1 MSSNGLRAEILPDV
15 GGHPDRLVPL
25 EAVHNFRDLGGY
37 PTVDG
42 RVTRWRTLFR
52 ADGLHRLAGADLEII
67 RSLGLRTVID
77 LRMDAELEERGRF
90 PEAEHPVDFHHLTVL
105 DTTWAEMDRPEF
117 DDDADFL
124 HWAYHRMLV
133 GGGPNFGA
141 AINVLAQDGALPAV
155 FHCAA
160 GKDRT
165 GITAML
171 VLGLLGVPKEYIVAD
186 YALTEAGMDRM
197 RVWAEREF
205 PELAGQIAD
214 VPSAFFAALP
224 AAMTR
229 LIDDL
234 VAEHGSIRSFVRTLG
249 VLDSSLVALDAALLE
264 TPPESGRRA
273 RSHDGR

>member
-15 GGHPDRLVPL
+15 GAHPDRLVPL
-25 EAVHNFRDLGGY
+25 AAVHNFRDLGGY
-37 PTVDG
+37 PTADG

-52 ADGLHRLAGADLEII
+52 ADGLYRLAGEDLEVI
-67 RSLGLRTVID
+67 RRLGLKTVVD
-77 LRMDAELEERGRF
+77 LRMPAELEERGTF
-90 PEAEHPVDFHHLTVL
+90 PVDLHPVDFHHLTVL

-133 GGGPNFGA
+133 GGGANFAA
-141 AINVLAQDGALPAV
+141 AINVLAGDGALPAV

-171 VLGLLGVPKEYIVAD
+171 VLGSLGVPKDYIAAD
-186 YALTEAGMDRM
+186 YALTEAGMERM
-197 RVWAEREF
+197 RAWAEREF
-205 PELAGQIAD
+205 PELAGQAAD

-224 AAMTR
+224 EAMTR

-234 VAEHGSIRSFVRTLG
+234 VAEHGSIRAYVRSLG
-249 VLDSSLVALDAALLE
+249 VSEDALVALEAALLE
-264 TPPESGRRA
+264 PG
-273 RSHDGR
+273 G

>member
-1 MSSNGLRAEILPDV
+1 MSSNGLRAEVLPDV
-15 GGHPDRLVPL
+15 GSHPDRLVPL

-37 PTVDG
+37 PTADG
-42 RVTRWRTLFR
+42 RVTKWRTLFR
-52 ADGLHRLAGADLEII
+52 ADGLYRLAGDDLEVI
-67 RSLGLRTVID
+67 RRLGLKTVID
-77 LRMDAELEERGRF
+77 LRMDAELAERGRF
-90 PEAEHPVDFHHLTVL
+90 PEAEHPVAFHHLTVL

-124 HWAYHRMLV
+124 HWAYHQMLAS
-133 GGGPNFGA
+133 GGPNFGA
-141 AINVLAQDGALPAV
+141 AINVLAGDAALPAV

-171 VLGLLGVPKEYIVAD
+171 VLGALGVPKDYIAAD
-186 YALTEAGMDRM
+186 YALTEAGMERM

-205 PELAGQIAD
+205 PELAGQAAD

-224 AAMTR
+224 AAMSR

-234 VAEHGSIRSFVRTLG
+234 VARHGSVRAFVRTLG
-249 VLDSSLVALDAALLE
+249 VSEASLVALDAALLDD
-264 TPPESGRRA
+264 PA
-273 RSHDGR
+273 